1 MAFRTGSSE
10 VLPCTI
16 TRGNYTKKKVGENM
30 NTEDII
36 YGITKILNMSE
47 MIIETNGNVIIAELD
62 DKRFRIKVEDIS
74 E

>member
-1 MAFRTGSSE
+1 MD
-10 VLPCTI
+10 
-16 TRGNYTKKKVGENM
+16 
-30 NTEDII
+30 TEDII

>member
-1 MAFRTGSSE
+1 MD
-10 VLPCTI
+10 
-16 TRGNYTKKKVGENM
+16 
-30 NTEDII
+30 TEDII

-47 MIIETNGNVIIAELD
+47 MIIETNGNAIIAELD